1 MTSSTVTKEALP
13 DYAKPYFQKM
23 MRSAEALAG
32 EDYQPYQGQRIAGFE
47 PEQMGAFQGITAV
60 AGRDLPGMRQGR
72 QTAMEMARGM
82 GNVPMVRNRYRPGQV
97 GPLYRSG
104 NLGPLY
110 RAEDAPDTYQSREL
124 GPLYQAEDAPSVYRA
139 EDVGDLYRSG
149 DLGPL
154 YEAGEFRE
162 DPIKERMGDYQNP
175 YQEAVLDRLQRRAIE
190 RFDEG
195 QTQREMQAAQQGA
208 FGGSR
213 AALQDFTA
221 RRDLEERL
229 TDMEAQ
235 QLQRGFGESA
245 RLAGMDVSQAQRA
258 REAYEAARQ
267 RQGMMGL
274 SGFEAQERAR
284 QAESQV
290 GLTGYQ
296 AQERARQ
303 AADQTALTA
312 YQAQERA
319 RQAAG
324 QMGLSGFEAQ
334 ERARQAA
341 SQMGLTAYQAQE
353 KARQGEGQMGL
364 SGFEA
369 QERARAAE
377 AQMGLSGF
385 EAQERARQQYGQMGI
400 TADTANQRAYEAA
413 MARRLQA
420 AGMLPEMSRAEQSI
434 DLQRLAALRGVGGEL
449 QAQRQQMMDQGYQD
463 FINQRD
469 YPRQNL
475 AFFQQL
481 LSGLPVTPSSEVMQ
495 FEPRPNPYAQMMNM
509 GLGGMQMM
517 SGMRG

>member
-1 MTSSTVTKEALP
+1 MGSSRRSSSPQMTSSTVTQQALP
-13 DYAKPYFQKM
+13 DYAKPYFQRM

-32 EDYQPYQGQRIAGFE
+32 EEYQPYQGQRIAGFE
-47 PEQMGAFQGITAV
+47 PEQMGAFQGITAI
-60 AGRDLPGMRQGR
+60 AGRDQPGMRQAQR
-72 QTAMEMARGM
+72 TAMNMARGA
-82 GNVPMVRNRYRPGQV
+82 GGVPQVSSRYTPGQM
-97 GPLYRSG
+97 GDLYQSRDFDQRYESENAPDTYQSG
-104 NLGPLY
+104 ELGPLY
-110 RAEDAPDTYQSREL
+110 RAGQF
-124 GPLYQAEDAPSVYRA
+124 G
-139 EDVGDLYRSG
+139 
-149 DLGPL
+149 
-154 YEAGEFRE
+154 E
-162 DPIKERMGDYQNP
+162 DPIRGRMGAYQNP

-195 QTQREMQAAQQGA
+195 QTQRDMQAAQQGA

-258 REAYEAARQ
+258 REAQEAARQ
-267 RQGMMGL
+267 REGMMGL

-284 QAESQV
+284 QAAGQM
-290 GLTGYQ
+290 G
-296 AQERARQ
+296 
-303 AADQTALTA
+303 LTA

-319 RQAAG
+319 RLGEG
-324 QMGLSGFEAQ
+324 QLDLNAYLAQ
-334 ERARQAA
+334 ERARQ
-341 SQMGLTAYQAQE
+341 SQ
-353 KARQGEGQMGL
+353 GQMGL
-364 SGFEA
+364 SAFEA
-369 QERARAAE
+369 RERANQAA
-377 AQMGLSGF
+377 G
-385 EAQERARQQYGQMGI
+385 QQAMS
-400 TADTANQRAYEAA
+400 ADLANQRAYEAA

-420 AGMLPEMSRAEQSI
+420 AGMLPSMASTEQSL
-434 DLQRLAALRGVGGEL
+434 DLQRMAGLRGVGGEL
-449 QAQRQQMMDQGYQD
+449 QAQRQQMMDQSYQD

-481 LSGLPVTPSSEVMQ
+481 LSGLPVTPSSEVMR

-517 SGMRG
+517 SGMRGLGG

>member
-1 MTSSTVTKEALP
+1 MGSSRRSRSSAPQQTSSTVTQQTLP
-13 DYAKPYFQKM
+13 DYAQPYYQKM
-23 MRSAEALAG
+23 MSSAEALMG
-32 EDYQPYQGQRIAGFE
+32 EGYQPYQGQRIAGFE
-47 PEQMGAFQGITAV
+47 PEQMGAFQGITAI
-60 AGRDLPGMRQGR
+60 AGRDQPGMRQGQ

-82 GNVPMVRNRYRPGQV
+82 GGFPMVTNRYMPGQI
-97 GPLYRSG
+97 GQLYQAQNAPSG
-104 NLGPLY
+104 
-110 RAEDAPDTYQSREL
+110 YQAGDV
-124 GPLYQAEDAPSVYRA
+124 GPLYQA
-139 EDVGDLYRSG
+139 GQFG
-149 DLGPL
+149 
-154 YEAGEFRE
+154 E
-162 DPIKERMGDYQNP
+162 DPIRGRMGAYQSP

-195 QTQREMQAAQQGA
+195 QTQRDMQAAQQGA

-258 REAYEAARQ
+258 REAQEAARQ

-284 QAESQV
+284 QAEGQM
-290 GLTGYQ
+290 GLTAYQ
-296 AQERARQ
+296 AEERARQ
-303 AADQTALTA
+303 A
-312 YQAQERA
+312 E
-319 RQAAG
+319 G

-341 SQMGLTAYQAQE
+341 
-353 KARQGEGQMGL
+353 
-364 SGFEA
+364 
-369 QERARAAE
+369 
-377 AQMGLSGF
+377 
-385 EAQERARQQYGQMGI
+385 GQMGI
-400 TADTANQRAYEAA
+400 TADTANQRAFEAQQ
-413 MARRLQA
+413 ARRLQA
-420 AGMLPEMSRAEQSI
+420 AGLLPKMSSTEQML
-434 DLQRLAALRGVGGEL
+434 DLQRMAALRGVGGEF

-481 LSGLPVTPSSEVMQ
+481 LSGLPVTPSSEVMR

-517 SGMRG
+517 GGMRGMGGLGA